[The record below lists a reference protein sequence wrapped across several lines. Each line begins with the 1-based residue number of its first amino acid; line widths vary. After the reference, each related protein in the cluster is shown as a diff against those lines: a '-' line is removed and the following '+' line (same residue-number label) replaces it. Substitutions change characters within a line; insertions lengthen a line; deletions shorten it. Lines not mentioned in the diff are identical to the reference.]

1 MRAIQVTEYGDD
13 GELEVVETDA
23 PEPGSRQVQIDI
35 EAIGVNFSDVMQRRG
50 DYYGGPEPP
59 YTPGTEVAG
68 TISAVGDGVEMD
80 LGDRVAALVSM
91 DIGAYAEYV
100 VAQAG
105 VVFPIPDAMS
115 FEAAAG
121 FPVQFTT
128 AHCGL
133 HEWGGL
139 EEGDTVLVHAAAGGV
154 GTAAVQIANADG
166 AEVVAT
172 ASTDEKLSL
181 AADLGADHTINYT
194 EADFRDVIDETL
206 GGVDLVLDGV
216 GGSVLSRSIQSLTPF
231 GRVITYGQASRE
243 TTDVDNRDLFF
254 ENRSVHGF
262 HLGHALANRPKQ
274 VFSAI
279 DRLTEL
285 LSAETVEVV
294 IDRSFP
300 LERAADALAYVEDRK
315 TRGKVVLTTE

>member
-23 PEPGSRQVQIDI
+23 LKPGPRQVQIDVA
-35 EAIGVNFSDVMQRRG
+35 AIGVNFSDVMQRRG

-80 LGDRVAALVSM
+80 VGDRVAALVSM
-91 DIGAYAEYV
+91 DSGAYAEYV
-100 VAQAG
+100 VAGAG

-128 AHCGL
+128 AHCAL

-166 AEVVAT
+166 AEIVAT

-194 EADFRDVIDETL
+194 EADFREVIDETL

-231 GRVITYGQASRE
+231 GTVVTYGQASRE

-262 HLGHALANRPKQ
+262 HLGHALAHRPKQ